1 MKMFNLK
8 AAQPLTE
15 VLLIA
20 VAALGKKKSM
30 FFLKLD

>member
-20 VAALGKKKSM
+20 VDALGKKQACS
-30 FFLKLD
+30 F